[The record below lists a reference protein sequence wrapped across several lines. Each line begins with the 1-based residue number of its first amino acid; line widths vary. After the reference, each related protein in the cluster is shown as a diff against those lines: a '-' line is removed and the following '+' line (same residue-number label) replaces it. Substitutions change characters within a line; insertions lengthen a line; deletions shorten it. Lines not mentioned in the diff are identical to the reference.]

1 MSRGVQAAAE
11 NAADSKLLSRNVTVN
26 GRRTSLRLERL
37 MWEALGEIVRREDT
51 SSNELVTRI
60 AERRAASSLTAAVRV
75 FIVSYFRAAA
85 TDEGHA
91 GAGHGEVRQ
100 RRISA

>member
-1 MSRGVQAAAE
+1 MSSGVQSAAE
-11 NAADSKLLSRNVTVN
+11 KAAESTLLSRNVTVD

-37 MWEALGEIVRREDT
+37 MWDALGEIAEREQL
-51 SSNELVTRI
+51 SANALVTRI

-85 TDEGHA
+85 TDDGHRK
-91 GAGHGEVRQ
+91 AGHGR
-100 RRISA
+100 S